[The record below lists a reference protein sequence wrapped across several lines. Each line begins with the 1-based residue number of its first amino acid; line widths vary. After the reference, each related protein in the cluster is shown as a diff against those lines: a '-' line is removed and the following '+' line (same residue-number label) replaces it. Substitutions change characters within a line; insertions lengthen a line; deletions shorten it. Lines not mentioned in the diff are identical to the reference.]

1 MKKNFGMAKD
11 FGASENIYFEIFKIS
26 DFGIGFEASD
36 VFFCGQPEKN

>member
-1 MKKNFGMAKD
+1 MAED

-36 VFFCGQPEKN
+36 MFFFCGQPEKN

>member
-1 MKKNFGMAKD
+1 MAKD

-36 VFFCGQPEKN
+36 VFFFVANLKKINLDK